1 MNLVM
6 IGTGYVG
13 LTTGVG
19 FASLGHNVAC
29 VDVNAEK
36 IAQLDMGKVPFYEPG
51 VQDALTMVQEQG
63 KIVFTTDLKSVIGGA
78 DIIMLAVGTP
88 STRTGEANLEY
99 LFSAA
104 EQVGSLLDHE
114 AVIVT
119 KSTVP
124 VGTNRLVLEKVRK
137 GMSEAGRA
145 ELTSLINIV
154 SLPEFLREGTAF
166 EDFHNPDRVVI
177 GADDEIAAQTV
188 AKLHEGLDAPH
199 VITKLESAE
208 LIKYAANALL
218 ATKISFI
225 NEIANLAERVG
236 ADVRD
241 VAEGIGLDK
250 RIGPHFLRAGVG
262 YGGSC
267 FPKDVSA
274 LAQLGG
280 AKGYTFKLLSSVI
293 EVNNRQREIFF
304 KRILD
309 ELGGVKGRRIA
320 VWGLAFKPDTDDIR
334 ESAGVDIAQRLHA
347 HGADLAV
354 YDPQAMN
361 NTRRVLSDH
370 VEFTTT
376 AMDAARGAE
385 ALIVLTEW
393 PEFKEVSFEMLREN
407 MVGQHIFDGR
417 NHFADMDLH
426 KRGFCYQGVGL
437 GTCAS

>member
-19 FASLGHNVAC
+19 FASLGNNVAC
-29 VDVNAEK
+29 VDTNAEK
-36 IAQLDMGKVPFYEPG
+36 ISQLDLGKVPFFEPG
-51 VQDALTMVQEQG
+51 VQDALSRVQEQG
-63 KIVFTTDLKSVIGGA
+63 KIVFTTDLESVIGGA
-78 DIIMLAVGTP
+78 DIVMLAVGTP
-88 STRTGEANLEY
+88 STRTGEANLSY

-104 EQVGSLLDHE
+104 EGVGKHLDHE
-114 AVIVT
+114 VVIVT

-124 VGTNRLVLEKVRK
+124 VGTNRQVLAAVKK
-137 GMSEAGRA
+137 GLIEAGRE

-166 EDFHNPDRVVI
+166 EDFHNPDRIVI

-188 AKLHEGLDAPH
+188 ASLHDGLEAPI
-199 VITKLESAE
+199 VMTSLESAE
-208 LIKYAANALL
+208 LIKYASNALL

-241 VAEGIGLDK
+241 VAKGVGLDR
-250 RIGPHFLRAGVG
+250 RIGPHFLKAGVG

-280 AKGYTFKLLSSVI
+280 AKGYSFKLLSTVI

-304 KRILD
+304 KKIID

-334 ESAGVDIAQRLHA
+334 ESAGVDIAQRLSA
-347 HGADLAV
+347 YGADLAV
-354 YDPQAMN
+354 YDPQAMD
-361 NTRRVLSDH
+361 NTRHVLSDH
-370 VEFTTT
+370 VDFTAT

-393 PEFKEVSFEMLREN
+393 PEFRDVSFATLSEI

-426 KRGFCYQGVGL
+426 KKGFKYQGVGL
-437 GTCAS
+437 GNCAS

>member
-1 MNLVM
+1 MNLVT

-29 VDVNAEK
+29 VDINADK
-36 IAQLDMGKVPFYEPG
+36 IAQLDLGNVPFFEPG
-51 VQDALTMVQEQG
+51 VQEALTAVQEQG

-88 STRTGEANLEY
+88 SMRTGEANLSY
-99 LFSAA
+99 LFNAA
-104 EQVGSLLDHE
+104 EQVGRHLDHE
-114 AVIVT
+114 VVMVT

-124 VGTNRLVLEKVRK
+124 VGTNRLVLERVRD
-137 GMSEAGRA
+137 GLRQAGR
-145 ELTSLINIV
+145 EDLTSLINIV

-166 EDFHNPDRVVI
+166 EDFHNPDRIVI

-188 AKLHEGLDAPH
+188 SNLHEGLDAPR
-199 VITKLESAE
+199 VITSLESAE
-208 LIKYAANALL
+208 LIKYASNALL

-241 VAEGIGLDK
+241 VAQGVGLDR

-280 AKGYTFKLLSSVI
+280 TYGYNFKLLTSVI
-293 EVNNRQREIFF
+293 EVNNRQRDLFF
-304 KRILD
+304 SKILD
-309 ELGGVKGRRIA
+309 ELKGVKGRRIA

-334 ESAGVDIAQRLHA
+334 ESAGVDIAQRLA
-347 HGADLAV
+347 ALGADLVV
-354 YDPQAMN
+354 YDPEAME
-361 NTRRVLSDH
+361 NTRHVLSDH
-370 VEFTTT
+370 VEFASG
-376 AMDAARGAE
+376 AMDAAMGAE

-393 PEFKEVSFEMLREN
+393 PEFAEVSFEALLQN

-417 NHFADMDLH
+417 NHLAHMDLD
-426 KRGFCYQGVGL
+426 KRGFCYRGIGL
-437 GTCAS
+437 GNCAS